1 MINLQVD
8 QSPVSKAYKLLAQDD
23 ISGQYINLRS
33 AHEPSCLLAIQD
45 QLINWDRMINKLVGN
60 ITLTS
65 LFRNLAYI
73 DRWSRSI
80 PLPLRL
86 VISSSA
92 LYGSTLYTDVRIID
106 LVEVYD
112 LAKPITIKPD
122 SIIYSIRRH
131 VNRPTEICAEIII

>member
-1 MINLQVD
+1 MINLRVD
-8 QSPVSKAYKLLAQDD
+8 QSPVSKAYKLLMMDD

-45 QLINWDRMINKLVGN
+45 QLNNWDRLLHKLEGN

-65 LFRNLAYI
+65 LFKNLAYI
-73 DRWSRSI
+73 DRWGMCV

-86 VISSSA
+86 VISSAA
-92 LYGSTLYTDVRIID
+92 LFGAMLYTDVRISD

-112 LAKPITIKPD
+112 LAVPISIKPD

>member
-8 QSPVSKAYKLLAQDD
+8 QSPVSKAYKLLMQDD

-45 QLINWDRMINKLVGN
+45 QLSNWDRLLHKLEGY
-60 ITLTS
+60 ITLTN
-65 LFRNLAYI
+65 LFKNLAYI
-73 DRWSRSI
+73 DSWSKCV

-86 VISSSA
+86 VISSAA
-92 LYGSTLYTDVRIID
+92 LYGSTLYTDVRISD

-112 LAKPITIKPD
+112 LAKPIMIKSD
-122 SIIYSIRRH
+122 SIIYSVRRH
-131 VNRPTEICAEIII
+131 VNRPTEVCAEIII